1 VGGITKVSTARGDS
15 DVLKLSSFLSKYI
28 GIGTVS
34 SCNMQLL
41 RFVRQQAWQKMEQ
54 DYCLIHSSAVYIVKQ
69 EIIFSLFFPMPDRLT
84 GL

>member
-1 VGGITKVSTARGDS
+1 MGGITKVSTARGDS
-15 DVLKLSSFLSKYI
+15 DVFKLSSFLSKYT

-41 RFVRQQAWQKMEQ
+41 RLVRQQAWQKMEQ
-54 DYCLIHSSAVYIVKQ
+54 DYCLIHSSAVYIVKK

-84 GL
+84 GR